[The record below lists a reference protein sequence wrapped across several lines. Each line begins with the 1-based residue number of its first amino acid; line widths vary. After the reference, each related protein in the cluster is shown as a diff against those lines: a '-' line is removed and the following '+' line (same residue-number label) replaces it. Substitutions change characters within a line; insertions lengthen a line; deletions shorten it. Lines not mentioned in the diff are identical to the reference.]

1 MGTIPRHA
9 TVDAVVD
16 APPTAVWEVVGD
28 PRRTGEWS
36 HECLDV
42 AVRRRRHRAGR
53 RRCASAAG
61 TRSGRTA
68 GRAPARSS
76 GFEPGRQISWRTIPS
91 RPMYNDSTIWTIT
104 VEPDGADGTRITQRY
119 EVVKLGP
126 VMDRFIYQF
135 VKVHRDR
142 RAGSPPTS
150 PASAR
155 WPAVTDPRHDRVGSR
170 PRFRGGS
177 PCVVSD
183 QHLWP
188 RSS

>member
-36 HECLDV
+36 HECLEVEFVD
-42 AVRRRRHRAGR
+42 G
-53 RRCASAAG
+53 AA
-61 TRSGRTA
+61 
-68 GRAPARSS
+68 APAVGVRFRGRNQVGKNGWSRTCEIVA
-76 GFEPGRQISWRTIPS
+76 FEPGRKISWRTIPS

-104 VEPDGADGTRITQRY
+104 VEPEGARGTRIVQDY

-126 VMDRFIYQF
+126 VMDRFIYTF

-142 RAGSPPTS
+142 RAELT
-150 PASAR
+150 ADLAR
-155 WPAVTDPRHDRVGSR
+155 IGDVA
-170 PRFRGGS
+170 RGPEREMTG
-177 PCVVSD
+177 
-183 QHLWP
+183 
-188 RSS
+188 